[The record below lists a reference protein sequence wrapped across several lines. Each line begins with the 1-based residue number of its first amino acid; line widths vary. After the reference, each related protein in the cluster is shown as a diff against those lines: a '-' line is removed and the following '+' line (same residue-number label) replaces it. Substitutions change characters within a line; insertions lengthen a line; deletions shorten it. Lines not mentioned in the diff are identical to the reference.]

1 MRVLGYVSPLNA
13 FLASADVVITKAGG
27 LTSTE
32 TLVQRVP
39 LIALH
44 SIPPI
49 ETDNAAFFQARGLAY
64 NAKNDEKACR
74 AAVKILYDPNVQA
87 GMLHAARQHIPKDA
101 SRRVAKLIVNSVEH
115 GKITPPEK

>member
-1 MRVLGYVSPLNA
+1 MTP
-13 FLASADVVITKAGG
+13 
-27 LTSTE
+27 E
-32 TLVQRVP
+32 
-39 LIALH
+39 
-44 SIPPI
+44 
-49 ETDNAAFFQARGLAY
+49 AY